1 MSKNKNQHYVPA
13 FYLYNFTN
21 QTQRAESFGKA
32 KRDTKIYHYDFN
44 KGCVRE
50 RPIEKVAIES
60 YLLSYKN
67 SDDVYN
73 HDLDNEIQN
82 VENVASKAISEL
94 NDIFLYALKKKPNHV
109 KIKNSVM
116 DSILELLYWQMKRHP
131 DIVTELEK
139 ECEQYLLEKEE
150 SPQEAKRMAIEVI
163 KNSGRHGQF
172 DIKNEL
178 NKKNKI
184 ILCTSSEQSHFIT
197 TDKPFVRMN
206 KTGGNGIAILG
217 TEMYYPLTSNML
229 LFMQD
234 NGNRKE
240 LRLEKD
246 RKFLREFNTY
256 MARFASNY
264 LFGKSDLYLK
274 RIAKNIGQP
283 GNSAGARQS
292 LAPAEIF
299 V

>member
-13 FYLYNFTN
+13 FYLYNFTS
-21 QTQRAESFGKA
+21 QTQRTESLGKA

-44 KGCVRE
+44 KGYVRE
-50 RPIEKVAIES
+50 RPIGKVAIES

-82 VENVASKAISEL
+82 VENIASKAISEL

-109 KIKNSVM
+109 EIKNSVM
-116 DSILELLYWQMKRHP
+116 DSIIELLYWQMKRHP
-131 DIVTELEK
+131 DIVAELEK
-139 ECEQYLLEKEE
+139 ECEQYLLEKKE
-150 SPQEAKRMAIEVI
+150 SPREAKRMAIEVI

-178 NKKNKI
+178 NKKNKF

-206 KTGGNGIAILG
+206 KTGGNGIAIQG

-229 LFMQD
+229 LFMHN
-234 NGNRKE
+234 NGNKKA
-240 LRLEKD
+240 LRMEKD

-264 LFGKSDLYLK
+264 LFGKSDLYLT

-283 GNSAGARQS
+283 RNAADHSPLGCSS
-292 LAPAEIF
+292 
-299 V
+299 

>member
-1 MSKNKNQHYVPA
+1 MPA

-21 QTQRAESFGKA
+21 QTQKAESFGKA

-44 KGCVRE
+44 KGCVQE
-50 RPIEKVAIES
+50 RRIEKVAIEP

-67 SDDVYN
+67 SDGVYN
-73 HDLDNEIQN
+73 HELDNEIQN
-82 VENVASKAISEL
+82 VENIASKAISEL
-94 NDIFLYALKKKPNHV
+94 NDIFLYALKKKPKHV
-109 KIKNSVM
+109 EIKNSVM
-116 DSILELLYWQMKRHP
+116 DSIIELLYWQMKRHP
-131 DIVTELEK
+131 AIVTELKK

-150 SPQEAKRMAIEVI
+150 SPREAKRMAIEVI
-163 KNSGRHGQF
+163 KNSGRHGRF

-206 KTGGNGIAILG
+206 KSGGNGIAIPG

-229 LFMQD
+229 LFMQN

-246 RKFLREFNTY
+246 RKFLRGFNTY

-264 LFGKSDLYLK
+264 LFGKSDLYLA

-283 GNSAGARQS
+283 GNTADRSPLGCS
-292 LAPAEIF
+292 G
-299 V
+299 